1 MLIRIGDV
9 LVNSEV
15 VKHIRIVKLRDRGST
30 VVVRTLDGEELYCCP
45 VTEDVDALKEKYRE
59 CLNALCELLYNP
71 HEIVADKIE
80 GGTLV
85 SKQITEL
92 ENERQSVEGLLKM
105 VTDMLKHEKQDKSV

>member
-45 VTEDVDALKEKYRE
+45 ITNDLDALKETYRS
-59 CLNALCELLYNP
+59 CLNELYELLSSKNY
-71 HEIVADKIE
+71 
-80 GGTLV
+80 V
-85 SKQITEL
+85 SAETINGRCICNGKEQI
-92 ENERQSVEGLLKM
+92 
-105 VTDMLKHEKQDKSV
+105 